1 MDFELKDFLE
11 ALGPTASLIFAAWI
25 FLSFL
30 QSRYTAAYE
39 RYRSLISE
47 YREGLE
53 DDKRRRNIRDEIL
66 LYKQRV
72 EQMRRATNIGV
83 IAAILLISTLVTAGL
98 NVMLGEL
105 PVLKYMSSLCALAG
119 LVLVAVAA
127 AYVIRENTLIQRA
140 VEQEPADVG
149 DIDKRVHHRA

>member
-11 ALGPTASLIFAAWI
+11 ALGPSASLIFAAWI

-39 RYRSLISE
+39 RYRALISE
-47 YREGLE
+47 YREGVE
-53 DDKRRRNIRDEIL
+53 DDKRRHSIRDQIL

-72 EQMRRATNIGV
+72 EQMRKATNIGV
-83 IAAILLISTLVTAGL
+83 IAAILLIATLVTAGL

-105 PVLKYMSSLCALAG
+105 PLFKYMSSLCALTG
-119 LVLVAVAA
+119 LVLVAIAA
-127 AYVIRENTLIQRA
+127 AYVIRENTLIQNA
-140 VEQEPADVG
+140 LEQEPADLG
-149 DIDKRVHHRA
+149 DIDKRLHHGA